1 MRILLLFINLFF
13 VVGICKVEAQDA
25 GITARQKELL
35 NLLSGIDTTVH
46 HSSWR
51 SSIFK
56 YTASILK
63 GKDLNVALAWFNN
76 DKNYGNDEWELMI
89 MLRSYHALKKNVQF
103 VESGAADKIKYFL
116 VEKTLPDLRENRFS
130 WTGYS
135 NPERP
140 GVWAMSEN
148 HTIVGFS
155 VRLLL
160 EELAGDK
167 SDKEQWEKAA
177 TNIKMWCFEKATRG
191 FVEYFSTHY
200 TERSIVP
207 LLNILD
213 FSNDTTLKTF
223 TEMAVDLYVAEYTQ
237 VQINGFRGGAARR
250 VNHITDG
257 SYPPELTDSRID
269 GFFHFGKFLFGELV
283 TLESFHYP
291 LGDQTIGPIFY
302 ATTTYRPSQV
312 LVNMA
317 DIENR
322 GNLEFKSARRYG
334 HGGTGTP
341 NPEAYICAYSTPH
354 YVLSSIRIPEAA
366 QWGPHTTNSG
376 VGYRLSF
383 HRPRAMLG
391 TARDTASLRMYQGNP
406 HSSRAIFQYKNVL
419 IYHGRMDTYEDMAP
433 IFPPEDRLL
442 QKESEG
448 NYRFF
453 MEAGK
458 KGKDVYVGVFEI
470 NGLGILEVAM
480 SDEYQSWKDFVATFK
495 NNSPELN
502 SLTNW
507 RYASSRGIKF
517 EQNGDIVKING
528 NNYPITGWPLF
539 DSEFIQAPFL
549 NQPGDVGVIKIGNDR
564 VGKLIL
570 DFRDLSNPVKRE
582 TPGEKKSTISGS
594 KMSGLVGYYKFE
606 EKKGNTI
613 IDHSGRNNHGVVIG
627 KAKWKRGKYG
637 KGIYLD
643 GYSKISLGDRT
654 DFHFQ
659 EPEFT
664 VMAWVKPEIG
674 KLDTLFAKYGSE
686 DYHWTL
692 FSDRNSWAGKGYNIA
707 FFSSKTSGTYS
718 QPKHFYTIES
728 VFSRTKPGGDNR
740 IETWH
745 DPDRN
750 ISSENSIEIVDGKW
764 HHIAVRISRNRANRA
779 IFVDGVR
786 REYEPNSNMVTDF
799 YEQGTG
805 EVIIGGFQ
813 GKVPGFW
820 EFRGMMDEV
829 KYFNHLLG
837 DEEIRKEMEGVK

>member
-1 MRILLLFINLFF
+1 
-13 VVGICKVEAQDA
+13 
-25 GITARQKELL
+25 
-35 NLLSGIDTTVH
+35 
-46 HSSWR
+46 
-51 SSIFK
+51 
-56 YTASILK
+56 
-63 GKDLNVALAWFNN
+63 
-76 DKNYGNDEWELMI
+76 MI
-89 MLRSYHALKKNVQF
+89 MLRSYHALKNNVQF

-116 VEKTLPDLRENRFS
+116 IEKTLPEVRMNRFS

-167 SDKEQWEKAA
+167 ADKEQWEKAA
-177 TNIKMWCFEKATRG
+177 TNIKKWCFEKASRG

-213 FSNDTTLKTF
+213 FSNDATLKTF
-223 TEMAVDLYVAEYTQ
+223 ATMAIDLYVAEYTQ

-250 VNHITDG
+250 VNHTTDW

-283 TLESFHYP
+283 TSESFHYP

-312 LVNMA
+312 LINMA
-317 DIENR
+317 DIEYR

-341 NPEAYICAYSTPH
+341 NPEAYIYAYSTPH
-354 YVLSSIRIPEAA
+354 FVLGSIRIPETE
-366 QWGPHTTNSG
+366 QWGLHTTKSG

-391 TARDTASLRMYQGNP
+391 TARDTASLLMYQGDP
-406 HSSRAIFQYKNVL
+406 HSSRAIFQYKNIL
-419 IYHGRMDTYEDMAP
+419 IYHGRMDTYKNLAP

-442 QKESEG
+442 QMESEG
-448 NYRFF
+448 NFRFF
-453 MEAGK
+453 KETGK
-458 KGKDVYVGVFEI
+458 KGKDVFVGVFEI
-470 NGLGILEVAM
+470 NGLGILEVGM

-495 NNSPELN
+495 SNSVQLN
-502 SLTNW
+502 SFTNW
-507 RYASSRGIKF
+507 SYTSTKGIKL
-517 EQNGDIVKING
+517 EQNGGIVKLNG
-528 NNYPITGWPLF
+528 NDYPIVGWPLF
-539 DSEFIQAPFL
+539 DSEFMHAPFL
-549 NQPGDVGVIKIGNDR
+549 NQPGDVGVITVGNNK

-570 DFRDLSNPVKRE
+570 DFRDLSNPVKKE
-582 TPGEKKSTISGS
+582 ALVDEKS
-594 KMSGLVGYYKFE
+594 KKSGLVGYYKFE
-606 EKKGNTI
+606 EKKGNII
-613 IDHSGRNNHGVVIG
+613 IDHSGRNNHGEVTG
-627 KAKWKRGKYG
+627 NAKWQKGKFG
-637 KGIYLD
+637 KGFYFD
-643 GYSKISLGDRT
+643 GYSKISLGDRE
-654 DFHFQ
+654 DLHFE

-664 VMAWVKPEIG
+664 LMTWVKPEVG
-674 KLDTLFAKYGSE
+674 KLDSANLKHIAD
-686 DYHWTL
+686 DYHWTI
-692 FSDRNSWAGKGYNIA
+692 FCDRNSWAGSGYNMA

-718 QPKHFYTIES
+718 QPKHYYTIES
-728 VFSRTKPGGDNR
+728 IFRRTKPGGDNR

-764 HHIAVRISRNRANRA
+764 HHIAIRISRNRADRA

-786 REYEPNSNMVTDF
+786 REYEPNSNMVADF

-805 EVIIGGFQ
+805 NVVIGGFQ

-829 KYFNHLLG
+829 KFFSSLLS
-837 DEEIRKEMEGVK
+837 DKEIRIEMEERE